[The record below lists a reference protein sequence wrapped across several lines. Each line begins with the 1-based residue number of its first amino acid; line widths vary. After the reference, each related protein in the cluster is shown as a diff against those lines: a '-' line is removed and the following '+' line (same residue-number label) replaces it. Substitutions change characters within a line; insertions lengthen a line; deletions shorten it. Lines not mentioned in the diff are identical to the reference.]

1 MYAVTTD
8 ERGLEQLEYELS
20 AIRSEMIAAAGLQAV
35 IAALRFEGVRT
46 GAEVRDLRQIT
57 PSDLQPDDNVIVSKR
72 RQLDPGLRRLVAPP

>member
-1 MYAVTTD
+1 MYPVTTD

-57 PSDLQPDDNVIVSKR
+57 PSDLRPDDNVIVGKR
-72 RQLDPGLRRLVAPP
+72 RQLDPRLRRLVAPS